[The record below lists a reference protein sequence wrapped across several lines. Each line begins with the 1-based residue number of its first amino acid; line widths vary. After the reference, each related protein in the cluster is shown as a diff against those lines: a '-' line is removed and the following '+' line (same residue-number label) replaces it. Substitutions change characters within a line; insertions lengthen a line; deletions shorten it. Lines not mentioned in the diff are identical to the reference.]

1 MHLLSHVFPA
11 RMPAL
16 FSLIAGG
23 VLVFLPL
30 SARAAD
36 GLAIVAALEDSFTK
50 IIEDA
55 EPSVVSIA
63 RFNKYKPRE
72 IDQSGE
78 GHQFAPGTAAANA
91 DEYLPSEFG
100 AGIVFAHPEHA
111 DQNLILTMYHVVKGG
126 QIAGRD
132 SRGTDELILH
142 THKRLKARVEILAAD
157 PRSDL
162 AVLQIQAGEK
172 LKPSELKPVTLAK
185 NHKYRKGQFVI
196 TLGNPYAIAR
206 DGSVCAG
213 WGMLSNMARRPKPI
227 GLPLGDHER
236 NKTETIHH
244 LGTLLQID
252 GQLNL
257 GTSGGAV
264 LNRRGELI
272 GMVTAMAALEGYEK
286 SVGYAVPLDDSMKRI
301 ITELANG
308 YEVEY
313 GLLGISPVTTDFPA
327 GEQPTAVKIEA
338 TGLGSPAAQAGV
350 FRDDLI
356 YAVNGI
362 TCYTREDLM
371 REVALMGPGGL
382 ARLQIYRPQTRQWL
396 VRNVKLTKWPV
407 YNDEEIIATKPRH
420 LWNHIQIDHATAR
433 YDFFGQQYRDAV
445 LVTDIQR
452 ESPENLSQLRVGD
465 FITHV
470 DDKAVTTPQEFLAA
484 VKGKNRGETVYLRLL
499 DRVIRVRVAD

>member
-1 MHLLSHVFPA
+1 MHLLSHFFPS
-11 RMPAL
+11 RMSAVW
-16 FSLIAGG
+16 SLIAGCS
-23 VLVFLPL
+23 LAFLP
-30 SARAAD
+30 SAARAGD
-36 GLAIVAALEDSFTK
+36 GMAIVAALEDSFTK

-63 RFNKYKPRE
+63 RFNQFKHRE

-78 GHQFAPGTAAANA
+78 GNQFAPGPAPASVDDYT
-91 DEYLPSEFG
+91 PSEFG
-100 AGIVFAHPEHA
+100 AGIVFAHPEHP

-126 QIAGRD
+126 QIADRD
-132 SRGTDELILH
+132 SRGRDELVIH
-142 THKRLKARVEILAAD
+142 THKRRKARVEILAAD

-172 LKPSELKPVTLAK
+172 LKASDLKPISLAK
-185 NHKYRKGQFVI
+185 NHKYRKGQFLI

-227 GLPLGDHER
+227 GLPVGDLER
-236 NKTETIHH
+236 NNRETIHH

-264 LNRRGELI
+264 LNRQGELI
-272 GMVTAMAALEGYEK
+272 GIVTAMAALEGYEK
-286 SVGYAVPLDDSMKRI
+286 SVGYAVPLDAGMQRI
-301 ITELANG
+301 LTELANG

-313 GLLGISPVTTDFPA
+313 GLLGISPMTTNFPA
-327 GEQPTAVKIEA
+327 VGQPTAVKVES
-338 TGLGSPAAQAGV
+338 TGLRSPAAQAGV

-371 REVALMGPGGL
+371 REVALMGPGGI
-382 ARLQIYRPQTRQWL
+382 ARLQIYRPQTRQRL
-396 VRNVKLTKWPV
+396 VRHVRLTKWPV
-407 YNDEEIIATKPRH
+407 YNDEEVIATKPRH

-433 YDFFGQQYRDAV
+433 YDFFAQQYRDAV
-445 LVTDIQR
+445 LVTNIQR
-452 ESPENLSQLRVGD
+452 ESTENLSQLRVGD

-470 DDKAVTTPQEFLAA
+470 DDKAVTTPQEFMEA
-484 VKGKNRGETVYLRLL
+484 VKEKNKGETVYLRLL
-499 DRVIRVRVAD
+499 DRVVRIRVSD